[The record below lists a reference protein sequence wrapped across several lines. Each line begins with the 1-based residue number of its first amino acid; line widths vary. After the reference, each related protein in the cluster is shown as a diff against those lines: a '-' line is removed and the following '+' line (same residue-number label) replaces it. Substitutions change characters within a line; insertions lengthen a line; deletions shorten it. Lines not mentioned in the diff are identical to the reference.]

1 MGSEKVQNYADDI
14 IYGWSL
20 TIFIFRRKQSG
31 EGNISSPP
39 IRMTNIITGA
49 ILRSIWSQ
57 TVPTI
62 DSRICV
68 NHNIATVSF
77 FIGSNQSQICIFG
90 GKSRQSKFS
99 LVFGQSKPKK
109 NIPKSMYVMTYDYI
123 VGLE

>member
-1 MGSEKVQNYADDI
+1 MGSEKVQNYADV

-57 TVPTI
+57 TIPTI
-62 DSRICV
+62 HSRICV
-68 NHNIATVSF
+68 NHNLGGFQLEFVSVSQVINHMTCYKLSAL
-77 FIGSNQSQICIFG
+77 IG
-90 GKSRQSKFS
+90 
-99 LVFGQSKPKK
+99 
-109 NIPKSMYVMTYDYI
+109 
-123 VGLE
+123 